1 MSSSSE
7 IKNNTTKYDVVIL
20 PETKSKDDVVI
31 LPQNKSRCSNPFSG
45 CGGKIK
51 AWGEGH
57 PRMKKALIGTGIAL
71 AVVTVLGGAL
81 LAYMHF
87 SGLGISKAGFATLG
101 GKISALATKAWTHF
115 KGAMNSTHTMSTAQ
129 LIYKVAL
136 PTIGGTALVAL
147 LAVKGKAMKQK
158 CAEKIYQK
166 LEHLRDQHARRAE
179 RPE

>member
-1 MSSSSE
+1 MSSQE
-7 IKNNTTKYDVVIL
+7 IKVSSPSALQDREIQL
-20 PETKSKDDVVI
+20 DEPR
-31 LPQNKSRCSNPFSG
+31 SRGSNPFSS

-51 AWGEGH
+51 AWGEAH

-71 AVVTVLGGAL
+71 AIVTVLGGAL

-87 SGLGISKAGFATLG
+87 SGLGISKAGFAALG

-115 KGAMNSTHTMSTAQ
+115 KGAMNSTHTMSTAE

-136 PTIGGTALVAL
+136 PAVGGTALLAL

-158 CAEKIYQK
+158 CSEKINQQ
-166 LEHLRDQHARRAE
+166 RQNFRGWQARRGE
-179 RPE
+179 